1 MDGAV
6 NNELSL
12 KEIEDGSCFKIN
24 PCISQPNW
32 SELTKLKL
40 ETSEKEKIKMHIN
53 SLQQYLPSAAAA
65 GTMATAYRVE
75 FPKGLPH
82 TLTALKQG
90 GFGTMIRNDG
100 KIVGSASLYSLSP
113 QAAFMGIFTVMSIF
127 TGQFFLSSINK
138 ELGKLNQK
146 LDDILAF
153 LYGDKKAGLIA
164 EFNFVTHTYNNCCS
178 IMLHDQQRGATIAS
192 LQGAEKVAMQDM
204 EFYIAN
210 LQDRISKFE
219 KDQAKSFGKL
229 TDVTHGLLRDKECM
243 ELSIQLYIM
252 SCIMESYFSQ
262 NQDTRYLESIQEDMM
277 GYIEKCNERLLL
289 DFGGWAKHIKNYSTK
304 AVHQKAKDELEKRFL
319 REINSLQ
326 DNGIKSLKKAVDDS
340 TKAISEPSEYYI
352 DSEANV
358 YVSR

>member
-1 MDGAV
+1 MDEIS
-6 NNELSL
+6 NKELSL
-12 KEIEDGSCFKIN
+12 KEIEKGSCFEIK
-24 PCISQPNW
+24 PCKTLPDWSQF
-32 SELTKLKL
+32 TKLKL
-40 ETSEKEKIKMHIN
+40 ETGQKEKIKMHIN

-90 GFGTMIRNDG
+90 GFGSMIRNDG
-100 KIVGSASLYSLSP
+100 KIVGSASMYSLSP
-113 QAAFMGIFTVMSIF
+113 QAALMGVFTFLSIF

-146 LDDILAF
+146 IDSILAF
-153 LYGDKKAGLIA
+153 LYGNKKAGLIA

-178 IMLHDQQRGATIAS
+178 IMQHDLQRAATIAS

-210 LQDRISKFE
+210 LHQQIEGFIEDKKNFMKIKSTTE
-219 KDQAKSFGKL
+219 K
-229 TDVTHGLLRDKECM
+229 LLRDKDSL

-252 SCIMESYFSQ
+252 RCIMESYFAQ
-262 NQDTRYLESIQEDMM
+262 NQDTEYLKSIQEDMM

-289 DFGGWAKHIKNYSTK
+289 DFGGWATIIKNFTPE
-304 AVHQKAKDELEKRFL
+304 AADARAKAKLEESFTS
-319 REINSLQ
+319 EVNTLQ
-326 DNGIKSLKKAVDDS
+326 NKGIKTLKKAVDDS
-340 TKAISEPSEYYI
+340 IKAISEPTEYYI

-358 YVSR
+358 YMSK

>member
-32 SELTKLKL
+32 GELTKLKL

-53 SLQQYLPSAAAA
+53 SLQQYLPSATAA

-90 GFGTMIRNDG
+90 GFGTIIRNDG

-153 LYGDKKAGLIA
+153 LYGNKKAELIA

-210 LQDRISKFE
+210 LDDRISRYE
-219 KDQAKSFGKL
+219 KDKAKDFRKL
-229 TDVTHGLLRDKECM
+229 KDVTDGLLRDKECL
-243 ELSIQLYIM
+243 ELSIQLFVM
-252 SCIMESYFSQ
+252 SSIMESYFAK
-262 NQDTRYLESIQEDMM
+262 NQDTRYLESIQESMV
-277 GYIEKCNERLLL
+277 GYIEGCNKRLLW
-289 DFGGWAKHIKNYSTK
+289 DFGRWVTFVKNFAPKSADEKKK
-304 AVHQKAKDELEKRFL
+304 AELEKKFIS
-319 REINSLQ
+319 EVNILQ
-326 DNGIKSLKKAVDDS
+326 NEGIETLKKAVIDS
-340 TKAISEPSEYYI
+340 IEAISEPAEYYI
-352 DSEANV
+352 DNDANV
-358 YVSR
+358 YMSK